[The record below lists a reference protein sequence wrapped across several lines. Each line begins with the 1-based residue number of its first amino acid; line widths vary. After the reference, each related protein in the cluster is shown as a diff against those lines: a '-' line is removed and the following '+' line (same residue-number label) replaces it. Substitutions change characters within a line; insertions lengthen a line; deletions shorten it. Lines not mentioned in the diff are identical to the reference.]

1 MSFLR
6 FLKNL
11 LQLFLSPKHAW
22 DDIDREQTP
31 VNIAIERGLYPLMA
45 IMLLTVF
52 IHPIYGLGNSDLT
65 SLLQKALAQFV
76 ALFIGLYG
84 GRTIMEH
91 FLSHYNYTGE
101 NDPIA
106 VGNVATYGTG
116 LMTVLQIAENL
127 IPVQLTITNLL
138 PAFAAVCI
146 WKADKYLDIDQRY
159 EIKYML
165 ICILSLI
172 APVVLINLLMS
183 YIIY

>member
-22 DDIDREQTP
+22 EDIDREQTP
-31 VNIAIERGLYPLMA
+31 VNNAIERGLYPLMA
-45 IMLLTVF
+45 IMLITVF
-52 IHPIYGLGNSDLT
+52 IRPIYGLGTFDLT
-65 SLLQKALAQFV
+65 TLLQKALIQFV
-76 ALFIGLYG
+76 ALFIALYG
-84 GRTIMEH
+84 GRNIMEH
-91 FLSHYNYTGE
+91 FLTHYNYTGE

-106 VGNVATYGTG
+106 VGNVAAYGTG
-116 LMTVLQIAENL
+116 LMTILQIVENL
-127 IPVQLTITNLL
+127 IPVQLTVTLFL

-146 WKADKYLDIDQRY
+146 WKADKYLDIDQRF

-165 ICILSLI
+165 ICVLSLI

-183 YIIY
+183 YIIS